1 PEGVCPASPPY
12 NPNQRES
19 EGPMPV
25 NVALGHLSNAFLIAA
40 LVIYSL
46 SVFAFAGDFAF
57 GRPRRA
63 AEARGQQEAR
73 DRATALATVGAV
85 PVAPVGPVTAGAAAS
100 ETTVPPAPEPPEDR
114 DAPAAPGARGP

>member
-1 PEGVCPASPPY
+1 
-12 NPNQRES
+12 
-19 EGPMPV
+19 MPV
-25 NVALGHLSNAFLIAA
+25 NAALGHLSNAFLIAA

-73 DRATALATVGAV
+73 DRATALATVGA
-85 PVAPVGPVTAGAAAS
+85 TAGAAAS
-100 ETTVPPAPEPPEDR
+100 ETTVSQAPEPAEDR
-114 DAPAAPGARGP
+114 DAPAAPGARGPSADGPA